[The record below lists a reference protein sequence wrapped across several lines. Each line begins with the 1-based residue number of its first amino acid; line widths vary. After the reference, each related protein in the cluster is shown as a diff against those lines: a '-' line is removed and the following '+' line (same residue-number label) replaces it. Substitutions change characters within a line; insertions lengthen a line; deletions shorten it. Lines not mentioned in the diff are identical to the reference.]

1 MAKSTQES
9 TRKNEHHDAPKNTQ
23 GRRATSQ
30 RRRGLFHTLAI
41 GAEAGWAKKHVKLA
55 HEPEGDR
62 FGTVCA
68 PEADPGATPI
78 TMLAVGDSMVAGC
91 GTSHQSKGLIPQ
103 EAYFLSKETK
113 HPVQWR
119 TDAKLGATIRRV
131 KYRQLAKL
139 DGQDPSPLYD
149 IITICAGS
157 NDIMARRKPSDWGEG
172 LADAIDIAK
181 RYARAVDVMS
191 CGQLYTIPSLGKAL
205 REELERQCD
214 AQAEVSLDV
223 CTRHG
228 AHYINLVHEE
238 LGCDHSWF
246 WCGDQF
252 HPNAE
257 GYERLARA
265 CVETMARERMDLIL
279 SDLLLDR
286 PQSERVGKPAP
297 AADGDSSDG
306 AGFHGAESGGAATEK

>member
-1 MAKSTQES
+1 MTHPTKTRTAGRGTAPRSNPFRRIVAGTQ
-9 TRKNEHHDAPKNTQ
+9 AQ
-23 GRRATSQ
+23 
-30 RRRGLFHTLAI
+30 
-41 GAEAGWAKKHVKLA
+41 WAKTHVKLA

-68 PEADPGATPI
+68 PEADPDATPI

-157 NDIMARRKPSDWGEG
+157 NDIMARRKPSDWGED

-181 RYARAVDVMS
+181 RHARAVDVMS

-286 PQSERVGKPAP
+286 PQSERVGKHVPATNGTEP
-297 AADGDSSDG
+297 DG
-306 AGFHGAESGGAATEK
+306 AGRDGAATQD